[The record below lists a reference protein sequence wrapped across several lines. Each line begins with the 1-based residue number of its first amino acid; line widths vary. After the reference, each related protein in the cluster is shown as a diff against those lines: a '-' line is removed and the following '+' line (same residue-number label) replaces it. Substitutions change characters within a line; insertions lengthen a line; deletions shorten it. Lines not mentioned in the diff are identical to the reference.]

1 MSIKYNTEMEE
12 KILLE
17 KIGKNIK
24 AERVRKGLS
33 QEKLAELAGTSRRT
47 VSVLENGG
55 QQPKIL
61 LVMNLAKALEVD
73 INEFLKI

>member
-1 MSIKYNTEMEE
+1 ME
-12 KILLE
+12 KDFLQ

-33 QEKLAELAGTSRRT
+33 QEQLAELVGTSSRT
-47 VSVLENGG
+47 VGLIENGV

-61 LVMNLAKALEVD
+61 LVVNLAKALGVD

>member
-1 MSIKYNTEMEE
+1 MEE
-12 KILLE
+12 KILLQ

-33 QEKLAELAGTSRRT
+33 QEELAELAGISRRT
-47 VSVLENGG
+47 VSVVENGA

-61 LVMNLAKALEVD
+61 LVVNLARALDVD